1 LADSSLDPVPFQYAS
16 REQRRDADR
25 LGFWIFLATELLLF
39 GSLFTSF
46 AAYAALYPTV
56 FRQASLHLNLTL
68 GAFNTG
74 VLLLSS
80 LTMALAVRSL
90 RVGDRRALTWL
101 LASTAGL
108 GVLFL
113 GLKFAEY
120 FEHYQ
125 QHLAPGFGF
134 AYPGPQPEHAEM
146 FFVLYFVMTGVHAF
160 HLTIGVILVA
170 TMLVL
175 ILRGKFSP
183 EHYMP
188 LDLVGLYWH
197 FVDVI
202 WVFLYPTLYLIGRH

>member
-1 LADSSLDPVPFQYAS
+1 MADSRRNPVPFQYAT
-16 REQRRDADR
+16 RDQRRDADR
-25 LGFWIFLATELLLF
+25 LGIWIFLATELLLF
-39 GSLFTSF
+39 GSLFTAF
-46 AAYAALYPTV
+46 AEYAALYPSV
-56 FRQASLHLNLTL
+56 FREASLHLNLTL
-68 GAFNTG
+68 GALNTG

-80 LTMALAVRSL
+80 LAMALAVRSL
-90 RVGDRRALTWL
+90 RVGDRRASAWL
-101 LASTAGL
+101 LATTAGL

-120 FEHYQ
+120 VEHYQ

-134 AYPGPQPEHAEM
+134 AFPGPEPQHAEL
-146 FFVLYFVMTGVHAF
+146 FFILYFVMTGLHAF
-160 HLTIGVILVA
+160 HLTIGIILAV

-175 ILRGKFSP
+175 IRLGRLSP
-183 EHYMP
+183 EHDIP